1 MFVLFLV
8 VACHDMCV
16 ASRYFMIKLL
26 RSACSLWHS
35 EENPDLVI
43 NSARKC
49 KQLAIIQ
56 ITVVLFLFCD
66 LLDFRCPRIPFYWER
81 IFYLLLL
88 DRVFSYF
95 KQFLNKILYVKR
107 KK

>member
-1 MFVLFLV
+1 
-8 VACHDMCV
+8 
-16 ASRYFMIKLL
+16 MIKLL
-26 RSACSLWHS
+26 RSACSLWNS

-56 ITVVLFLFCD
+56 ITMVLFLLCD

-81 IFYLLLL
+81 IFHLLLL
-88 DRVFSYF
+88 DKGFY
-95 KQFLNKILYVKR
+95 LL
-107 KK
+107 